1 MADKSTYEELEER
14 VKELEKEAFG
24 LRRVERDL
32 RIFKTAVASSINAIG
47 ITNLEGK
54 LIYVN
59 DSYVKM
65 WGYNSKDE
73 ILGRL
78 LPEFW
83 KEDGVFKTI
92 QGLSEK
98 GVASG
103 EDVGKRKDGSLFFVQ
118 FAASIFKDEAGN
130 PSFMFGSFFDI
141 TERKK
146 AEAALRESEEN
157 FRFLAENMVDII
169 WIIDRN
175 FQTTYVSPSVENV
188 LGFTPEERK
197 RQPLEEMI
205 TPESLQKI
213 QSLFLEELQRNG
225 EGTVDPDRSV
235 IIEVE
240 YYHKKG
246 SIVWVENIV
255 KAIRDPGGAIV
266 GMHGVS
272 RDINERKQAEAALKE
287 REVELARKNLRL
299 EELNSALKILLE
311 KRDQDKMELE
321 DKILININELILPYV
336 EKLKKADLSDK
347 QEVFADILQ
356 ANLEDIVSPFARKLK
371 SKYLGFT
378 PTELKVANL
387 VKQGLS
393 TKEIADLLNSS
404 PETIFGHRKSM
415 RKKLKLTEKK
425 SNLRTHLLSLKNG

>member
-299 EELNSALKILLE
+299 EELSSALKILLE